1 MFYRYM
7 KNNSSLKRKIT
18 FIKIC
23 YKLNKEFST
32 DGVTLIVK
40 SRPQFFEERF
50 VNEAVKFPVAL
61 LENAKLTIIHDF
73 FVTVRLRNRNSP
85 SAYQTHF
92 WAEWH
97 KTWIRR
103 SWVQIFVGLT
113 FSEYGKLTDSNKHS
127 YFYFLINS
135 ILFNQEACLV

>member
-1 MFYRYM
+1 M

-40 SRPQFFEERF
+40 SRPQFFEEQRF

-61 LENAKLTIIHDF
+61 LENAKVTIIHDF
-73 FVTVRLRNRNSP
+73 FVTVRLRYRNSP

-92 WAEWH
+92 
-97 KTWIRR
+97 
-103 SWVQIFVGLT
+103 
-113 FSEYGKLTDSNKHS
+113 
-127 YFYFLINS
+127 
-135 ILFNQEACLV
+135 